1 MSIEFSKKIWNEKVN
16 HIQQVHLNSNGG
28 LKKKRRNFQELKC
41 IDNGPFYNLSPNNA
55 E

>member
-28 LKKKRRNFQELKC
+28 LKKKKKKFSRIKVYRQWSL
-41 IDNGPFYNLSPNNA
+41 L
-55 E
+55 